1 MAEKK
6 GRPKLNPQQLRKLF
20 AMGVLKVS
28 GKGEKRKVAYEK
40 PDKKSAGGSGP
51 RTVAD
56 RISALRD
63 VAAGTR
69 SAGSL
74 PERVGRY
81 RERAQSAEAAALKK
95 LQERAKQRMGED
107 YYGPARKQ
115 RIEAATARL
124 ERVRSLKRS
133 IQQANVPEDASAAV
147 RQSGAG
153 LAQRTAKAASQ
164 AAQTADIKAAA
175 TAAKQKRD
183 NPASRIT
190 RVNALLSQLK
200 QQQRDL
206 YGPTDIRTNKRRKER
221 YAQLKKR
228 ERALERIREGLPVLG
243 YGGM

>member
-1 MAEKK
+1 MAEKA
-6 GRPKLNPQQLRKLF
+6 RPKLNPQQLRKLF
-20 AMGVLKVS
+20 AMGVLKAS
-28 GKGEKRKVAYEK
+28 GKGDKRKIAYEK
-40 PDKKSAGGSGP
+40 PKKAASGP
-51 RTVAD
+51 RTVAE

-69 SAGSL
+69 APSSL

-81 RERAQSAEAAALKK
+81 RERAQAAEAAALKS

-107 YYGPARKQ
+107 YYGTARKQ

-124 ERVRSLKRS
+124 ERVRGLKRS
-133 IQQANVPEDASAAV
+133 IQQAGISEEASGAV
-147 RQSGAG
+147 RQSGSG
-153 LAQRTAKAASQ
+153 LAQRVAKAASK

-183 NPASRIT
+183 NPASRIN
-190 RVNALLSQLK
+190 RVNALLSQIK
-200 QQQRDL
+200 RQQRDL